1 MARLKALWAAQD
13 RPVKIIVG
21 LGAGAIV
28 LLMLLS
34 LAG

>member
-1 MARLKALWAAQD
+1 MAKLKAFWDAQG
-13 RPVKIIVG
+13 RPVKIIAG

-34 LAG
+34 LVG